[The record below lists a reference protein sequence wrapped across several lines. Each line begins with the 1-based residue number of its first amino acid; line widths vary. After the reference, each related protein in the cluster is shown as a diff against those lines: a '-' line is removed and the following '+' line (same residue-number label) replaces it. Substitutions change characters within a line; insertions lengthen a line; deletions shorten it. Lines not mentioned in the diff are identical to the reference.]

1 MDFIGAATPL
11 DPADIAAE
19 AARLGCEPAAVWAVC
34 DVESAGSGFLSDGR
48 PKLLFEAHVFG
59 KLTHHR
65 WDADYPNISAPF
77 WNWAQYGP
85 AGAHQYDRLADALA
99 LDQTAALEAASW
111 GLFQILGANFAICGF
126 AAVEDYVA
134 VMCRSGA
141 DQLQAFGEFCRHNGL
156 DRFLQAQDW
165 TRFALGYNG
174 PAEADNGYD
183 TKLAAAYQARSRAAP
198 PTSGESQ
205 ADTLNR
211 NELSQSSFPTD

>member
-1 MDFIGAATPL
+1 MDFVGTAIPL
-11 DPADIAAE
+11 TEADIAAE

-34 DVESAGSGFLSDGR
+34 DVESAGSGFLPDGR

-65 WDADYPNISAPF
+65 WDSDYPNISAPL

-85 AGAHQYDRLADALA
+85 AGAHQYDRLAGALA
-99 LDQTAALEAASW
+99 LDQSAALEAASW

-126 AAVEDYVA
+126 AAVEDYIA
-134 VMCRSGA
+134 AMCRSEA

-156 DRFLQAQDW
+156 DRCLREQDW

-174 PAEADNGYD
+174 PAEADNEYD
-183 TKLAAAYQARSRAAP
+183 EKLQDAYSRRLGSA
-198 PTSGESQ
+198 
-205 ADTLNR
+205 
-211 NELSQSSFPTD
+211 SSVTA

>member
-1 MDFIGAATPL
+1 MDFSGAATPL

-19 AARLGCEPAAVWAVC
+19 AARLGCAPAAVWAVC
-34 DVESAGSGFLSDGR
+34 DVESAGSGFLPDGR

-65 WDADYPNISAPF
+65 
-77 WNWAQYGP
+77 NWAQYGP
-85 AGAHQYDRLADALA
+85 TGAHQYDRLAGALA

-126 AAVEDYVA
+126 AAVEDYVTA
-134 VMCRSGA
+134 MCRSEA

-156 DRFLQAQDW
+156 DRALQAQDW

-183 TKLAAAYQARSRAAP
+183 TKLAAAYQARLRAAP
-198 PTSGESQ
+198 PIAQ
-205 ADTLNR
+205 
-211 NELSQSSFPTD
+211 